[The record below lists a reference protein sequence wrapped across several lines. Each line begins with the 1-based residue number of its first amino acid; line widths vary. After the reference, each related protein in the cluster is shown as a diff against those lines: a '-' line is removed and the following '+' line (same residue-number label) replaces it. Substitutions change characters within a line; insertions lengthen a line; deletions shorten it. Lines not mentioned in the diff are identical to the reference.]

1 MCELIYFWP
10 KKEQAYFHVI
20 QNVICGVTENRQGK
34 INRGMAVQCRPG
46 RVNIATRIL
55 AGMIRPLPKEG

>member
-10 KKEQAYFHVI
+10 KKEQAYFHAI

-34 INRGMAVQCRPG
+34 KTGAWLSSVAR
-46 RVNIATRIL
+46 
-55 AGMIRPLPKEG
+55 AG